1 MRRKRSANL
10 RTRPRRR
17 TRRTRKAVGAVPTVP
32 SRPRA
37 SRTKRRTR
45 GARQTAVRPRRRKA
59 RGGLDF
65 AKLEEKQLLVVTR
78 DTDGYTRIN
87 DDEIKGEQFREH
99 DYVRCLSTAG
109 AGEDRYAV
117 VNKLNLKEE
126 RSTDA
131 DIYYIPCRSADKRLS
146 DDKRD
151 NLRLATPQEVQM
163 QKDVETIINWE
174 VPADVFV
181 CIHVLQSAFPNVKI
195 VQLKNNTQYTE
206 ETMKARS
213 ESIITLQNVTQYTE
227 DTMKTQAEAAIRII
241 KLLISLPH
249 IEAQVS
255 LSILDYILK
264 FFKNITLVTNSLLG
278 SRDDISRIL
287 AAARNSTPAEA
298 LELINDDRGMVASQ

>member
-1 MRRKRSANL
+1 M
-10 RTRPRRR
+10 
-17 TRRTRKAVGAVPTVP
+17 
-32 SRPRA
+32 
-37 SRTKRRTR
+37 
-45 GARQTAVRPRRRKA
+45 RPRRRKA

-65 AKLEEKQLLVVTR
+65 AKLEEKLKENQNPSLVVTR
-78 DTDGYTRIN
+78 DTIGYTRIN
-87 DDEIKGEQFREH
+87 ESEIRDRPFREH
-99 DYVRCLSTAG
+99 DYVRCRSTAG
-109 AGEDRYAV
+109 AGEDRYVV
-117 VNKLNLKEE
+117 VNKWNLKEE

-131 DIYYIPCRSADKRLS
+131 DIYYIPCLSA
-146 DDKRD
+146 DKRD

-163 QKDVETIINWE
+163 QKDVETIIQCE

-181 CIHVLQSAFPNVKI
+181 CIHVLRSAFPNVKI

-206 ETMKARS
+206 ETMKARAKA
-213 ESIITLQNVTQYTE
+213 ERIITLQNVTPYTE